1 MRKTMKEK
9 RNKKLWKWSNNPV
22 KKDLYSGK
30 YGQKIKPVKK
40 DIGPTVEEGLHEYYE
55 EDDECKK

>member
-1 MRKTMKEK
+1 MKEK
-9 RNKKLWKWSNNPV
+9 RNKKLWKWANNPV

-40 DIGPTVEEGLHEYYE
+40 DMGPSVEDGL
-55 EDDECKK
+55 D